1 MNFSPPNCDLICSP
15 STLNDKATQSGELSA
30 DNLISTTTTTC
41 SPSKCLNCQMVNK
54 TTSRTLLDGILR
66 ITTEKFIVL
75 CNIHLSA
82 DSTPPST
89 PTYLEPDHT
98 VPDLDIS
105 INTQDILT
113 SLEQNPDPLNLL
125 PISTNHQTFD
135 SLPAAP
141 PTSLLHLPTSFN
153 RKKKRSSQ
161 TKYNYECTTNVAISC
176 QRILDDALAAPTWL
190 STDIPTGNT
199 RGDWAYMKCVLARE
213 GCRARIVLVKGGL
226 MSPVPKPPHDV
237 QYSETYVHVAKQKL
251 RRNAAQI
258 DQPTKLLVAEAVSRM
273 NFERRTKLNFQI
285 SSLGKLCRLSRQT
298 NRNYLTSPRSLKD
311 LILPP
316 EYITLPL
323 LWDSGYTAERRRSFL
338 FGTPPNHL
346 DADHLVIDRKFKSV
360 AGTSP

>member
-1 MNFSPPNCDLICSP
+1 
-15 STLNDKATQSGELSA
+15 
-30 DNLISTTTTTC
+30 
-41 SPSKCLNCQMVNK
+41 MVNK

-89 PTYLEPDHT
+89 PTYPEPDHT

-161 TKYNYECTTNVAISC
+161 TKGYSIHQNY
-176 QRILDDALAAPTWL
+176 
-190 STDIPTGNT
+190 T
-199 RGDWAYMKCVLARE
+199 RVLE
-213 GCRARIVLVKGGL
+213 LVKRGN
-226 MSPVPKPPHDV
+226 PVADAIKGTGIAINQV
-237 QYSETYVHVAKQKL
+237 TSG
-251 RRNAAQI
+251 N
-258 DQPTKLLVAEAVSRM
+258 
-273 NFERRTKLNFQI
+273 
-285 SSLGKLCRLSRQT
+285 LSQ
-298 NRNYLTSPRSLKD
+298 S
-311 LILPP
+311 
-316 EYITLPL
+316 
-323 LWDSGYTAERRRSFL
+323 
-338 FGTPPNHL
+338 
-346 DADHLVIDRKFKSV
+346 
-360 AGTSP
+360 

>member
-1 MNFSPPNCDLICSP
+1 MNFSPPNCGLICSS
-15 STLNDKATQSGELSA
+15 STLNDKSTQTGEFSA
-30 DNLISTTTTTC
+30 DNHISTPTTAC

-82 DSTPPST
+82 DSTPPFT

-161 TKYNYECTTNVAISC
+161 TKVDSIHQNYTRVLELDKRGNPVA
-176 QRILDDALAAPTWL
+176 DAIKGTGIAK
-190 STDIPTGNT
+190 ST
-199 RGDWAYMKCVLARE
+199 RLQV
-213 GCRARIVLVKGGL
+213 
-226 MSPVPKPPHDV
+226 
-237 QYSETYVHVAKQKL
+237 ETY
-251 RRNAAQI
+251 RRAEDCRRGSVSLFSRI
-258 DQPTKLLVAEAVSRM
+258 RRRRYQPTK
-273 NFERRTKLNFQI
+273 
-285 SSLGKLCRLSRQT
+285 
-298 NRNYLTSPRSLKD
+298 
-311 LILPP
+311 IL
-316 EYITLPL
+316 
-323 LWDSGYTAERRRSFL
+323 
-338 FGTPPNHL
+338 
-346 DADHLVIDRKFKSV
+346 
-360 AGTSP
+360 